1 MNKQE
6 LEQKLA
12 DLKSALAIA
21 KPKMKLAIQQEI
33 QSVESQLTFIESQ
46 NEATSNSTNATTQQ
60 NPDFLKTIL
69 ATIAAQMTLGQGTG
83 IDSPGVR
90 AIIKEYLGKDK
101 VQYNELDKSVIDE
114 IKKNQLID
122 LWIPGYAEKIEA
134 DKSTTDIPNFWEI
147 VDDVLAGNNV
157 YLIGEAGGGKTYTAE
172 QISSILGRK
181 YVTLNCSQYTSP
193 LEILGGQSV
202 EGFKKGKLIDC
213 WENGKILIL
222 DEMPKLDPNTAGLF
236 NDALAKSSKTR
247 TNEASKINSA
257 NADQPPIERNSNFGV
272 IATGNI
278 YPNEAPPSQYKGN
291 NQQDL
296 SLLDRFSGSV
306 YYVEFSDA
314 VDQKMCRYQFIY
326 DFLIGNYYEYMR
338 AKNNNQTLPPA
349 RGLRTVI
356 ESLNMKNLALVSYR
370 TCTAFRVAFEYELVR
385 AIAAHE
391 GNNVQV
397 IGKTFAKTF
406 ESYMVAFRSNRVT
419 YQNLIAQTAYTT
431 QYIDD
436 KVETAIEGIIGNEDG
451 FKNSLT
457 KGVQDVA
464 KAIYKSY
471 KDFFMVAEKGMP
483 KIS

>member
-1 MNKQE
+1 
-6 LEQKLA
+6 
-12 DLKSALAIA
+12 
-21 KPKMKLAIQQEI
+21 
-33 QSVESQLTFIESQ
+33 
-46 NEATSNSTNATTQQ
+46 
-60 NPDFLKTIL
+60 
-69 ATIAAQMTLGQGTG
+69 
-83 IDSPGVR
+83 
-90 AIIKEYLGKDK
+90 
-101 VQYNELDKSVIDE
+101 
-114 IKKNQLID
+114 
-122 LWIPGYAEKIEA
+122 
-134 DKSTTDIPNFWEI
+134 
-147 VDDVLAGNNV
+147 
-157 YLIGEAGGGKTYTAE
+157 
-172 QISSILGRK
+172 
-181 YVTLNCSQYTSP
+181 
-193 LEILGGQSV
+193 
-202 EGFKKGKLIDC
+202 
-213 WENGKILIL
+213 
-222 DEMPKLDPNTAGLF
+222 
-236 NDALAKSSKTR
+236 
-247 TNEASKINSA
+247 
-257 NADQPPIERNSNFGV
+257 
-272 IATGNI
+272 
-278 YPNEAPPSQYKGN
+278 
-291 NQQDL
+291 
-296 SLLDRFSGSV
+296 
-306 YYVEFSDA
+306 
-314 VDQKMCRYQFIY
+314 
-326 DFLIGNYYEYMR
+326 MR